1 MRGVPTTGLRPGV
14 RVGVDVGSVRV
25 GVAASD
31 AAGAVVL
38 PVATL
43 ARGTGTVAELAALVR
58 ERAAVEVVVGLP
70 LGLSG
75 REGPAAAL
83 VRAFAVELAAAVA
96 GVPVRLVD
104 ERFSTTAA
112 TRELQPER
120 GRPTRRSRGSRGT
133 GSGGR
138 GSGGS
143 GSGGRGSG
151 GRGSGRSGERHVDS
165 RALRSVIDQQ
175 AAAIILRTALQTED
189 ATGAPPGEPV
199 TGGAT

>member
-1 MRGVPTTGLRPGV
+1 MTDGLPATGLRPGV

-31 AAGAVVL
+31 ATGALVL
-38 PVATL
+38 GVATL
-43 ARGTGTVAELAALVR
+43 ARGPGTVAELAALVR

-70 LGLSG
+70 VGLNG
-75 REGPAAAL
+75 REGPAAGL
-83 VRAFAVELAAAVA
+83 VRAFAVEIATAVA

-104 ERFSTTAA
+104 ERFSTTSA
-112 TRELQPER
+112 TRELQPDR
-120 GRPTRRSRGSRGT
+120 GRPARRSGSRG
-133 GSGGR
+133 R
-138 GSGGS
+138 GT
-143 GSGGRGSG
+143 
-151 GRGSGRSGERHVDS
+151 GERHVDS

>member
-1 MRGVPTTGLRPGV
+1 MTGLRPGV

-31 AAGAVVL
+31 ATGAVVL

-43 ARGTGTVAELAALVR
+43 ARDEGTVAALAALVR

-75 REGPAAAL
+75 REGPAAGL
-83 VRAFAVELAAAVA
+83 VRAFAVELAAAVVD
-96 GVPVRLVD
+96 VPVRLVD
-104 ERFSTTAA
+104 ERFSTTSA
-112 TRELQPER
+112 TRELQPDR
-120 GRPTRRSRGSRGT
+120 GRPARRSRGAGA
-133 GSGGR
+133 GGR
-138 GSGGS
+138 GGA
-143 GSGGRGSG
+143 GGRAGAG
-151 GRGSGRSGERHVDS
+151 GRHLDS

-189 ATGAPPGEPV
+189 TTGTPPGEPV
-199 TGGAT
+199 TGGVT

>member
-1 MRGVPTTGLRPGV
+1 MTGLRRGV

-31 AAGAVVL
+31 PAGAVVL
-38 PVATL
+38 PVVTL
-43 ARGTGTVAELAALVR
+43 ARGPGTVAELAAVVR

-104 ERFSTTAA
+104 ERFSTTSA
-112 TRELQPER
+112 TRELQPDR
-120 GRPTRRSRGSRGT
+120 GRPARRSRGP
-133 GSGGR
+133 GS
-138 GSGGS
+138 SS
-143 GSGGRGSG
+143 SGGRGSG
-151 GRGSGRSGERHVDS
+151 GRVSGGRGSGGRATGERHLDS